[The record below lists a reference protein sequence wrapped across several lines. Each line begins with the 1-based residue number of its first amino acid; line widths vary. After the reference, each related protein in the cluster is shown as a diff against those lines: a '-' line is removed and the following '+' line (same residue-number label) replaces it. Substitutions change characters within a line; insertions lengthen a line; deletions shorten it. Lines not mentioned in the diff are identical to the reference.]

1 MASAWGQS
9 WGSSWGDSWGVLGTP
24 VEVPDVVGE
33 TQAAGTLELET
44 ALFVV
49 AVNTAY
55 SGSVAVGD
63 IISQSPVGGAFAS
76 EGSTV
81 TITVSLG
88 PDPTPAT
95 VGGHY
100 WPSPADQKRKRK
112 DYRPELDERR
122 KREQQELHEAVE
134 RAALIEKAGDLLDEA
149 KETSAHEPPSNVPR
163 TKRLRVFRRQ
173 VASLE
178 QEFAAIKSDLA
189 NPDEQALHAIEERLN
204 ALIAKAADEL
214 VSQVAEA
221 LIDLIQEIKEDAD
234 N

>member
-1 MASAWGQS
+1 
-9 WGSSWGDSWGVLGTP
+9 VLLALQLNNLLEEAADL
-24 VEVPDVVGE
+24 VEVPDVVGDA
-33 TQAAGTLELET
+33 QAAGTLELET

-49 AVNTAY
+49 AVATAY
-55 SGSVAVGD
+55 SDSVALGL
-63 IISQSPVGGAFAS
+63 IISQSPAGGAFAS

-88 PDPTPAT
+88 PDPTPEPI
-95 VGGHY
+95 GGHY

-112 DYRPELDERR
+112 DYRSEQDERR
-122 KREQQELHEAVE
+122 LQEQRELREAVE
-134 RAALIEKAGDLLDEA
+134 RAALIEKAEDVLTEA
-149 KETSAHEPPSNVPR
+149 QEKAAIEPPSTVPR

-178 QEFAAIKSDLA
+178 QEFAAIKADLA
-189 NPDEQALHAIEERLN
+189 QPNEQALHAVEERLN

-221 LIDLIQEIKEDAD
+221 LIELIQELSEDE
-234 N
+234 